1 METKSAKIRET
12 FEEQMK
18 ICNENI
24 EKYQKELSKLQEY
37 RIKLIGGFETL
48 DLIEKEDSDNNED
61 LQNKEL

>member
-1 METKSAKIRET
+1 MENKSTKIRET
-12 FEEQMK
+12 FENQMK

-48 DLIEKEDSDNNED
+48 DLIEKEDSDNNTD
-61 LQNKEL
+61 LENKEL

>member
-1 METKSAKIRET
+1 METKFAKIRET

-48 DLIEKEDSDNNED
+48 DLMEKEDSDNNTD
-61 LQNKEL
+61 LENKEL